1 MKKKKKENKNEK
13 NLILERYI
21 YPIDFAETWFNLLQE
36 RIIDNNLL
44 EKFIKELGDYTLIGE
59 SVRDKKREHVLVYKN
74 RDIIFYAIVNNKK
87 LLSENYVHLPK
98 NFYPLKKNNLSIP
111 KFNPVKNM
119 II

>member
-44 EKFIKELGDYTLIGE
+44 EKFIKEFGDYTLIGE
-59 SVRDKKREHVLVYKN
+59 SVRDKKREHVLVYKS
-74 RDIIFYAIVNNKK
+74 DKFAC
-87 LLSENYVHLPK
+87 
-98 NFYPLKKNNLSIP
+98 FYPAQKLKMKP
-111 KFNPVKNM
+111 EKKKY
-119 II
+119 

>member
-13 NLILERYI
+13 NLILERYS

-74 RDIIFYAIVNNKK
+74 RDIIFYTIVNNKNYYQ
-87 LLSENYVHLPK
+87 NYVPLSK
-98 NFYPLKKNNLSIP
+98 NFYPLKKYNLSIP